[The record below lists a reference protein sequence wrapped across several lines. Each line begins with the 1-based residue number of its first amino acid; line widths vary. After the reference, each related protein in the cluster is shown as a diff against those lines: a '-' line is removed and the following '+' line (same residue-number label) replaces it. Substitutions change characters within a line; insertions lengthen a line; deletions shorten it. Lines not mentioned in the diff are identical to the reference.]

1 MANRSP
7 TTAAHR
13 FGLGPKPGEFDRIG
27 SKPEA
32 WLLAQLETPYRAPHQ
47 FEGFLSTAD
56 QRRSMFHRYTDVT
69 PRLREQREAA
79 QARGDQAEAETLSAE
94 MKRVEFGYLTWMN
107 ESMML
112 EFGAQTNV
120 AITTDEPF
128 RERLVRFWCNHLV
141 VPAIKQPSKRLAA
154 AYEREAIR
162 PHVTGKFADMLVA
175 TAKHPGM
182 LVFLDN
188 ILSMGSN
195 SSYGQTTSRGINEN
209 LGREILELHTMG
221 VLGGY
226 TQSDVI
232 ELSKGIS
239 GWSLWPLTEDTH
251 GSWRDRPPG
260 ARYGEFHFYADWH
273 EPGSP
278 VMLGKSYDQPGLAK
292 GEAMLNDLARRPE
305 TARFLATKLA
315 QHFVSDAPGDDI
327 VRRLADAYLAHD
339 TDLGEMARALVQA
352 DEPWDMAGSKLKQPQ
367 DFVLSVLR
375 VLGKPLLNNQ
385 VWPQTL
391 YDADTYRWREHIW
404 ALYYDDEFG
413 TVPVKDPADYASD
426 MAKKGLEI
434 ATLYRDIAA
443 MGQPPF
449 RAPGPQGWYDRWSD
463 WNGSDS
469 ILKRAEFGAAKA
481 ELFANDIGDPMAFL
495 NRIYP
500 AHAPDDLASAVKRA
514 ASGAQ
519 AISLI
524 LSSPQFQRR

>member
-1 MANRSP
+1 MANRSV

-13 FGLGPKPGEFDRIG
+13 FGLGPKPGEFDTIG
-27 SKPEA
+27 SKPQA
-32 WLLAQLETPYRAPHQ
+32 WLLDQLDTPYRAPRQ

-56 QRRSMFHRYTDVT
+56 QRRSMFHRYADVT

-79 QARGDQAEAETLSAE
+79 LARGDHAEADKLSAE
-94 MKRVEFGYLTWMN
+94 MKKVEFGYLTWMN

-120 AITTDEPF
+120 AITTNEPF

-175 TAKHPGM
+175 SAKHPGM

-195 SSYGQTTSRGINEN
+195 SAYGQKSARGINEN

-221 VLGGY
+221 VMGGY

-239 GWSLWPLTEDTH
+239 GWSLWPLTENTQ
-251 GSWRDRPPG
+251 GSWREQPPG
-260 ARYGEFHFYADWH
+260 AQYGAFYFYADWH
-273 EPGSP
+273 EPGAH
-278 VMLGKSYDQPGLAK
+278 VLLGKSYNQSGVAQ

-315 QHFVSDAPGDDI
+315 QHFVSDTPNEAL
-327 VRRLADAYLAHD
+327 VRRLSDVYLSHD
-339 TDLGEMARALVQA
+339 TDLGEMTRALVEA

-367 DFVLSVLR
+367 DYVLSVLR
-375 VLGKPLLNNQ
+375 VLGKPLLNDNVQ
-385 VWPQTL
+385 PQSI
-391 YDADTYRWREHIW
+391 YNADTYKWREHIW

-413 TVPVKDPADYASD
+413 TVPVKDPADYTSD
-426 MAKKGLEI
+426 LAKNGLEI

-443 MGQPPF
+443 MGQPPL

-463 WNGSDS
+463 WNGADS
-469 ILKRAEFGAAKA
+469 VLKRAEFGAAKA
-481 ELFANDIGDPMAFL
+481 ELYAGEIGDPAAFL
-495 NRIYP
+495 DGIYP
-500 AHAPDDLASAVKRA
+500 GHAPDDLASAVKRA

-519 AISLI
+519 ALSLI
-524 LSSPQFQRR
+524 LSSPHFQRR